1 MAGRTSTHRGTAQP
15 RRFLAIA
22 LLCLLAFAVRP
33 LKADEIVDTGWLSFT
48 PAQLDE
54 VREFERLTFQGGTID
69 ERRSMQTSALN
80 VIQVKMTFTN
90 KTEKSIFFDLS
101 IIGED
106 AEGEELFIFN
116 LSPALHKIPAKK
128 SASLTQSRYV
138 VPGTL
143 DRVAIYRAR
152 FVGFK

>member
-1 MAGRTSTHRGTAQP
+1 MAGRTSKHRGFLLP
-15 RRFLAIA
+15 RRALAIA
-22 LLCLLAFAVRP
+22 VLCSLLLAVRP
-33 LKADEIVDTGWLSFT
+33 LQADEIVDTGWLSFT
-48 PAQLDE
+48 PAQLDD
-54 VREFERLTFQGGTID
+54 VREFERLIYQGGTIK

-106 AEGEELFIFN
+106 AQGEELFIFN
-116 LSPALHKIPAKK
+116 LSPALHKIPAEKT
-128 SASLTQSRYV
+128 ASLTQSRYV

-143 DRVAIYRAR
+143 DKVAIYRAR